1 MTTILVGIDG
11 TVRGERALA
20 WALAQANFVTDP
32 QLHLLTVVDPHA
44 LRGTGVSET
53 DATQAAENLI
63 ASVQRTAA
71 ESNPDLGITASVTRG
86 GIVDALVDAADQ
98 SDLIVLGSHHGAS
111 FGEAVGGAKGLRVS
125 VSTNVPTAVIPS
137 DWTPS
142 AADHAE
148 SGIVVGV
155 GPDNVSEK
163 AVEFGVTQALA
174 TDQPLELVSVWGLP
188 PVISRPAEAMGGGL
202 APVGRQFQEQL
213 DARAL
218 QLRTKNEDLD
228 VTGRSIEGA
237 PASQLTAA
245 AAGRRM
251 LVLGTHSRTVL
262 GRALFGSVSHGVLLD
277 LRVPTV
283 VVPNV

>member
-228 VTGRSIEGA
+228 VTGRSVEGA

>member
-1 MTTILVGIDG
+1 MTTIIVGIDG
-11 TVRGERALA
+11 TVRGERALE
-20 WALAQANFVTDP
+20 WALAQTRLVADP

-44 LRGTGVSET
+44 LRGTGVSEV
-53 DATQAAENLI
+53 DATQGAENLI
-63 ASVQRTAA
+63 ASVQRAAA
-71 ESNPDLGITASVTRG
+71 ESNPGLGITTTVAHG
-86 GIVDALVDAADQ
+86 GIVDALIDAADQ
-98 SDLIVLGSHHGAS
+98 SDLIVLGSHHGSS
-111 FGEAVGGAKGLRVS
+111 FSEAVGGAKGLRVS

-137 DWTPS
+137 DWT
-142 AADHAE
+142 AAGQHE
-148 SGIVVGV
+148 PGIVVGV
-155 GPDNVSEK
+155 GPDDVSES
-163 AVEFGVTQALA
+163 AVEFAVTQALA

-213 DARAL
+213 DVRAL
-218 QLRTKNEDLD
+218 QLRTRHEDLD